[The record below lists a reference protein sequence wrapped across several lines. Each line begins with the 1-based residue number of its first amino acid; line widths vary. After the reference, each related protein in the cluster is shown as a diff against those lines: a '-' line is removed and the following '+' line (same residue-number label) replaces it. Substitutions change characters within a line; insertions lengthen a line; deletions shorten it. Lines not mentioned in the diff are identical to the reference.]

1 MNKQIQDYIERELI
15 IDNFYVN
22 DLFNLSGCYLIDTHG
37 GCEANGYLV
46 CPKDETDVDL
56 INRYFDEVQ
65 NCPIDEDRKRIRKD
79 QVGDVIFIE
88 ALTSGDLY
96 NHGTLSQYVNN
107 IILATKNFADERNIK
122 LKLNV

>member
-46 CPKDETDVDL
+46 CPKDETDVVL
-56 INRYFDEVQ
+56 LNKYFDEILKR
-65 NCPIDEDRKRIRKD
+65 PINVVDKEIYKD
-79 QVGDVIFIE
+79 QIGDVIFIE
-88 ALTSGDLY
+88 TFTNGFSY

-107 IILATKNFADERNIK
+107 IILATKNFADKKNIK
-122 LKLNV
+122 LKLNI